1 MNNQNNPKV
10 IHDIIYTRGGKFWI
24 CKCGAKGEGTKSMQ
38 DHQDSIQWK
47 KVKKIAEA
55 VEQL

>member
-10 IHDIIYTRGGKFWI
+10 IHDIIYTQGCRHWV
-24 CKCGAKGEGTKSMQ
+24 CKCGACGEGTKSMQ
-38 DHQDSIQWK
+38 DHQNSIQWK

-55 VEQL
+55 VERV